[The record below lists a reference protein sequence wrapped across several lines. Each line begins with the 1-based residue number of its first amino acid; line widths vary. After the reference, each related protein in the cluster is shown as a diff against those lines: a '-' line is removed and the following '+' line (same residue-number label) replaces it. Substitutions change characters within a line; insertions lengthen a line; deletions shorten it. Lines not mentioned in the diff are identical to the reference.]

1 MSTIQLSLEQLR
13 QLATNALCAHNTSE
27 ANALMVAKAL
37 VAAEVDGLTGHG
49 LARLP
54 SYCGQAA
61 SGKVDGHAEPAVTHV
76 ALAAI
81 RVDAHHGFAYPAM
94 ALAIEKLCELT
105 PKAGI
110 AVAAVTHSHHCGA
123 AGYHVEALARQGLV
137 GLLFA
142 NTPKAIAPWGGKKGI
157 FGTNPIAFAVPRSGK
172 DPMVI
177 DMSLSKV
184 ARGKIMIAKQKGD
197 SIPEGWALDSFGKPT
212 TDPDAALSG
221 TMLPM
226 GDAKGAVLVLMVEIL
241 SACLSAAHFG
251 FEASSFF
258 TAEGEPPGVGQLL
271 IALAP
276 NPLSCNQFNYRLED
290 LIKAI
295 LTQEH
300 TRLPGDR
307 RLNLRQ
313 QAHQN
318 GLFITNQKY
327 EQLVSLCAVT

>member
-1 MSTIQLSLEQLR
+1 MSTIRLSLEQLR
-13 QLATNALCAHNTSE
+13 QLAIRALCAHNTSE
-27 ANALMVAKAL
+27 VNALMVAKAL
-37 VAAEVDGLTGHG
+37 VAAEADGLTGHG

-61 SGKVDGHAEPAVTHV
+61 SGKVDGHAIPSATHV
-76 ALAAI
+76 ADAAI
-81 RVDAHHGFAYPAM
+81 RVDAHHGFAYPAI

-105 PKAGI
+105 PKTGI
-110 AVAAVTHSHHCGA
+110 AVTAVNHSHHCGA
-123 AGYHVEALARQGLV
+123 AGYHVEALAREGLV

-142 NTPKAIAPWGGKKGI
+142 NTPKAIAPWGGKEGI
-157 FGTNPIAFAVPRSGK
+157 FGTNPIAFAAPRSDN
-172 DPMVI
+172 DPMII

-184 ARGKIMIAKQKGD
+184 ARGKIMVAKQKGG
-197 SIPEGWALDSFGKPT
+197 SIPEGWALNSFGKPT
-212 TDPDAALSG
+212 TDPDAALRG

-226 GDAKGAVLVLMVEIL
+226 GDAKGSALVLMVEIL

-258 TAEGEPPGVGQLL
+258 TAEGKPPGVGQLL

-276 NPLSCNQFNYRLED
+276 NPLSSNQFYYRLED

-295 LTQEH
+295 LTPEH

-313 QAHQN
+313 QALQN
-318 GLFITNQKY
+318 GLYIENQKY
-327 EQLVSLCAVT
+327 EQLVELCSAK